1 MSKGGLPPQVELHS
15 PEEYCVGIQGIW
27 PQGPRLVETAM
38 TNDILLCVDYHD
50 EKSVIRRL
58 DQRTGIEQLL
68 TVPTDPQ
75 RFTEVVAQAQAQLGR
90 RRSGQVVWIQE
101 STTGWARVQAL
112 LAARQRVRF
121 VLANVVQMPLPPQ
134 ARRRKTDKIDTARIQ
149 REYLNGELPQAH
161 QPAAWWRQVRRLVA
175 MRENLVRR
183 QTALR
188 NWINRYLAH
197 ETWASRANLW
207 SGKGQQ
213 RLRGLLTTL
222 PASDRQIIDWK
233 LDELARLRQ
242 QRVAL
247 DQELWQR
254 HQGWPEAQ
262 RIDAIKGISVAA
274 AVSIAAR
281 IGPVERFADAEQLIA
296 YAGLAPGVQQSDQTR
311 HDGRIGGGGTD
322 KQLRHYLIEASI
334 WARQLPRYQKS
345 YERTAARRGKK
356 IGRLVVARMMLR
368 SIYKMLR
375 DGVAFAADVAMTDA

>member
-1 MSKGGLPPQVELHS
+1 MNH
-15 PEEYCVGIQGIW
+15 
-27 PQGPRLVETAM
+27 
-38 TNDILLCVDYHD
+38 DILLTVDYHD
-50 EKSVIRRL
+50 ENCVIRRF
-58 DQRTGIEQLL
+58 DQRSGSEDVF
-68 TVPTDPQ
+68 TVPTDP
-75 RFTEVVAQAQAQLGR
+75 RRLAEVVAQAQTLLRR

-112 LAARQRVRF
+112 LADRVRF
-121 VLANVVQMPLPPQ
+121 VLANVVQMPLPPK

-149 REYLNGELPQAH
+149 REYRNGELPQAH
-161 QPAAWWRQVRRLVA
+161 QPSAWLRQVRRLVA
-175 MRENLVRR
+175 MREGLVRR

-207 SGKGQQ
+207 SAKGQQ

-233 LDELARLRQ
+233 LDELALVRQ
-242 QRVAL
+242 QRVAVEAML
-247 DQELWQR
+247 YRLYQDWA
-254 HQGWPEAQ
+254 EAQ
-262 RIDAIKGISVAA
+262 RIDAIKGISVAS

-311 HDGRIGGGGTD
+311 HHGRIGGGGTD

-334 WARQLPRYQKS
+334 WARRLPRYQPS
-345 YERTAARRGKK
+345 YERTTARRGKK

-375 DGVAFAADVAMTDA
+375 DGVAFEAATVAKTGA

>member
-38 TNDILLCVDYHD
+38 NHDILLTVDYHD
-50 EKSVIRRL
+50 ENSVIRRL
-58 DQRTGIEQLL
+58 DQRSGSQDVF
-68 TVPTDPQ
+68 TVPTDPH
-75 RFTEVVAQAQAQLGR
+75 RLAEVVAQTQTQLRR
-90 RRSGQVVWIQE
+90 RRSGQVVWVQE

-112 LAARQRVRF
+112 LADRVRF
-121 VLANVVQMPLPPQ
+121 VLANVVQMPLPPK

-161 QPAAWWRQVRRLVA
+161 QPSASLRQVRRQVA

-207 SGKGQQ
+207 SAKGQR

-222 PASDRQIIDWK
+222 PATDRQIIDWK
-233 LDELARLRQ
+233 LDELALVRQ
-242 QRVAL
+242 QRVAVEA
-247 DQELWQR
+247 ELYRLYQD
-254 HQGWPEAQ
+254 WPEAQ

-311 HDGRIGGGGTD
+311 HHGRIGGGGTD

-334 WARQLPRYQKS
+334 WARTLPRYQPT

-375 DGVAFAADVAMTDA
+375 DGVAFAAAAVAKTGG